1 MSEKN
6 LKIRNQFAN
15 KLIIKIEKLNNDIKL
30 LAKVDKKLS
39 NGNNQI
45 GGGPSIQTTLRDAQF
60 QVANVL
66 HTIRDHQPNIDAVI
80 RTNDLNKE
88 ANRELKSANKSLIK
102 INDAIQDL
110 AASIALIRI
119 MPIPSIEQFDSE
131 IVGNLKNLVGNE
143 EVIYNMVKASKV
155 METVNKMKKDYVSDM
170 IQIAKDL
177 ILGEFHSSPGVLHH
191 IKKEAVK
198 YFTKLYFNY
207 NSLQVPTDEYHEA
220 WTYYRDKNLEFESD
234 FQGSLIYEEYKDLVQ
249 SYIDARS
256 PGFTTYEEETEN
268 HEAKRTAYNLL
279 IKQEY
284 INIKPIITAYILQRK
299 ANENAVPVQ
308 PTVYP
313 DIPKNPYF
321 RDMDIDDTFITPLQ
335 TRFNGQLDDYFNAY
349 KAYQELQALYDLDNS
364 LDQPE
369 EPDLPQISTLLYF
382 GDDARNFASVMYKYQ
397 VDTTSG
403 NTYNA
408 IIEAHKTAMTN
419 YQRNFTTYQA
429 ELAAH
434 QAELAARADDPS
446 LPSPRAAPIEPVP
459 PPALTIPEF
468 NASIHGPDEP
478 IRQKSLREILTEC
491 KATVTPYAN
500 LTDGLKSMFTESAY
514 NYRFPSDE
522 AHLILSQTY
531 EKYQEFYTY
540 HLNQYFDE
548 DKFINA
554 KTLYT
559 KEQLAEAQEAAL
571 GGLGALQEPSD
582 TLDNLL
588 YYNNRFRGDIN
599 SLGITTNEEYIVF
612 LNTFKY
618 IRHLL

>member
-45 GGGPSIQTTLRDAQF
+45 GGSPSIQTTLRDAQF
-60 QVANVL
+60 QVANAL
-66 HTIRDHQPNIDAVI
+66 LTIRDNKPNIDAVI

-88 ANRELKSANKSLIK
+88 ANKELKTANTSLIK
-102 INDAIQDL
+102 INGAIKDL
-110 AASIALIRI
+110 AASIAQISI
-119 MPIPSIEQFDSE
+119 TQIPSIAQFDPE
-131 IVGNLKNLVGNE
+131 IVGNLKTLVGNE
-143 EVIYNMVKASKV
+143 DVLSNMAMAMSVMAAVKQ
-155 METVNKMKKDYVSDM
+155 MKKDYTSLM
-170 IQIAKDL
+170 IRNAKNF
-177 ILGEFHSSPGVLHH
+177 ILGEFYPQREPPHH
-191 IKKEAVK
+191 IKKEALK
-198 YFTKLYFNY
+198 YATKIYFNY
-207 NSLQVPTDEYHEA
+207 DSLQAPLHDHHAA
-220 WTYYRDKNLEFESD
+220 WTYYMDKETEFESY
-234 FQGSLIYEEYKDLVQ
+234 FQGSRIYKEYDDLVQ
-249 SYIDARS
+249 SYIDVRF
-256 PGFTTYEEETEN
+256 PYFTTYEEETEN

-618 IRHLL
+618 IRHLF